1 MQTLFDHCIKDLIVI
16 SLLATNFSSL
26 TTLGWL
32 PVKGSVFGGVA
43 SISFQV
49 WSASLMFGQLIV
61 TMITRYMLIFHSVKM
76 INVNDWSFVLLS
88 RLTIFLLS
96 FLTALGENLTSDF
109 SRSIS
114 FVELTGIQ
122 PEEGIRNLSMYFV
135 TTWIFAII
143 MVVGFVMIRIE
154 LLKMKVFTP
163 KNNKSNT
170 EGFVIISES
179 MIHIHEN
186 AFNFRLD
193 LGYSPNT
200 IRVMAILMISMSV
213 LLILYLTDLLIDDPY
228 LNRILFHT
236 FFHVILF
243 SVLPIIII
251 SRNENMRK
259 YFLKTLRS
267 LAPFLRGNS
276 IHDLNSPA

>member
-43 SISFQV
+43 AISFQV

-96 FLTALGENLTSDF
+96 FLTALGENLTSDL

-122 PEEGIRNLSMYFV
+122 PENGIRNLSMYFV

>member
-32 PVKGSVFGGVA
+32 PVKGSVLGGVA
-43 SISFQV
+43 AISFQV
-49 WSASLMFGQLIV
+49 WSASMMFGQLIV

-122 PEEGIRNLSMYFV
+122 PIEGIRNLSMYFV

-143 MVVGFVMIRIE
+143 IVVGFVMIRIE
-154 LLKMKVFTP
+154 LLKMKFFTP
-163 KNNKSNT
+163 KNNKSNS
-170 EGFVIISES
+170 EGFVMISES
-179 MIHIHEN
+179 M
-186 AFNFRLD
+186 LQTCT
-193 LGYSPNT
+193 P
-200 IRVMAILMISMSV
+200 
-213 LLILYLTDLLIDDPY
+213 
-228 LNRILFHT
+228 
-236 FFHVILF
+236 
-243 SVLPIIII
+243 
-251 SRNENMRK
+251 
-259 YFLKTLRS
+259 
-267 LAPFLRGNS
+267 
-276 IHDLNSPA
+276 